1 MGRAA
6 RRISSRREKTSSS
19 VVIMGR
25 QRAIGTF
32 AIGAMLLLGAWRS
45 SSART
50 SPRGSSAVAAPPD
63 ACALLTEAEVS
74 TAIESKSLPGK
85 RLVASS
91 PRACIW
97 SDDPNTAISN
107 RRVTLSIMPPAG
119 FEMGKSSAGRITIVP
134 VTGIGD
140 DAYYEIFKSD
150 SPVLAVR
157 KGSTAFV
164 VRILNGLKFKALSIE
179 DVKAREAV
187 LGKAAAARL

>member
-1 MGRAA
+1 MH
-6 RRISSRREKTSSS
+6 
-19 VVIMGR
+19 R
-25 QRAIGTF
+25 QRAIAAS
-32 AIGAMLLLGAWRS
+32 AIAATLLLGAWRS
-45 SSART
+45 NSLRT
-50 SPRGSSAVAAPPD
+50 SGLGSPAAAAPPD
-63 ACALLTEAEVS
+63 ACALLTESDVT

-107 RRVTLSIMPPAG
+107 RRVTLSIMLPAG

-140 DAYYEIFKSD
+140 DAYYEIFKAD

-157 KGSTAFV
+157 KGGAAFV